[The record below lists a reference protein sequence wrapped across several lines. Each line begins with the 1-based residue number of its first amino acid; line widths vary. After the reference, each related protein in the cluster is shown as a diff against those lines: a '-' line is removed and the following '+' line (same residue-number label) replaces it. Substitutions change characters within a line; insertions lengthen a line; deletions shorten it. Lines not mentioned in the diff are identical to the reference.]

1 MTVDFSAFTQ
11 PVTSAQVK
19 EFKKWARSSGTPGYN
34 TTGMVVGGLVAAFV
48 VFTVLSFIAGAVLP
62 PADGTIIPSLLL
74 FAVILGMAVLAFLVV
89 LASTRRWESWFRL
102 SSFAQHNGFLFSP
115 KSDAPYYPGMIFT
128 QGRSREALDHIRAI
142 SGRYF
147 DIGNFR
153 YIVGSGKNQRTYNWG
168 FLALKLD
175 RALPHML
182 LDATSNNSLFG
193 SNLPTLFSK
202 DQILSLEGDFNK
214 YFTLYCPREYERDA
228 LYVFTPDLMALLI
241 DEAAPFDVEIVDD
254 WMFVY
259 SSKTFSTA
267 APGNYERMFRVI
279 ETVGTKTLSQT
290 DRYSDERVANFS
302 ANVVAPPGRRL
313 RTRVSVFAIIF
324 VVIVVVVQVASFV
337 SDVLH

>member
-19 EFKKWARSSGTPGYN
+19 EFKTWARSSGLPGYT
-34 TTGMVVGGLVAAFV
+34 TTGMMVGGLVVALGALIFLNFIVGAFLSPSDGTLVPILIIV
-48 VFTVLSFIAGAVLP
+48 VVVLAIAVL
-62 PADGTIIPSLLL
+62 
-74 FAVILGMAVLAFLVV
+74 VFLIV
-89 LASTRRWESWFRL
+89 LASTRKWESWYRL
-102 SSFAQHNGFLFSP
+102 SSFAQHNGFQFSP
-115 KSDAPYYPGMIFT
+115 QSEAPYYPGMIFT
-128 QGRSREALDHIRAI
+128 QGRDRKALDHIRAA

-168 FLALKLD
+168 FLAFKVD

-259 SSKTFSTA
+259 SSRTFSTA
-267 APGNYERMFRVI
+267 SPGNYERMFRVI
-279 ETVGTKTLSQT
+279 ETVGAKTLSQT
-290 DRYSDERVANFS
+290 DRYSDERVAGFA

-313 RTRVSVFAIIF
+313 RTRVSVFAIIL
-324 VVIVVVVQVASFV
+324 VVLLVGVQLANFIGDIV
-337 SDVLH
+337 H

>member
-89 LASTRRWESWFRL
+89 LASTRKWESWFRL

-128 QGRSREALDHIRAI
+128 QGRSRAALDHIRAI

-168 FLALKLD
+168 FLAFKLD

-202 DQILSLEGDFNK
+202 EQVLSLEGDFNK

-241 DEAAPFDVEIVDD
+241 DEAAPFDVEIIDD

-279 ETVGTKTLSQT
+279 ETVGAKTLSQT
-290 DRYSDERVANFS
+290 DHYSDERVAGFA

-313 RTRVSVFAIIF
+313 RTRVSVFAIILF
-324 VVIVVVVQVASFV
+324 VLFVGVGLASFIG
-337 SDVLH
+337 DILH

>member
-34 TTGMVVGGLVAAFV
+34 TTGMVVGGLVAAFI
-48 VFTVLSFIAGAVLP
+48 VFTVLNVIAGAVLTR
-62 PADGTIIPSLLL
+62 ADGTIIPSLLL
-74 FAVILGMAVLAFLVV
+74 FAFILGMAVLAFLVV
-89 LASTRRWESWFRL
+89 LASTRRWESWYRL

-128 QGRSREALDHIRAI
+128 QGRSRQALDHVRAI

-168 FLALKLD
+168 FMAFKLD

-182 LDATSNNSLFG
+182 LDATSNNGLFG
-193 SNLPTLFSK
+193 SNLPTLFRK

-241 DEAAPFDVEIVDD
+241 DEAAPFDVEIIDD

-279 ETVGTKTLSQT
+279 ETVGAKTLSQT
-290 DRYSDERVANFS
+290 DHYSDERVASFA
-302 ANVVAPPGRRL
+302 ANVVAAPGRRL
-313 RTRVSVFAIIF
+313 RTRVSVFAIILLVLF
-324 VVIVVVVQVASFV
+324 VGLQLANFIG
-337 SDVLH
+337 DILH